1 MTRMKPAMSQA
12 REMSMEPRRADSCA
26 AYATSKAKSARADGQ
41 HQRLEHIARGP
52 VLHEGRDARVLR
64 FGPGRERQRAL
75 LLEPGALA
83 EADRADP
90 LAHHEIVLEP
100 PAAVLAG
107 AHLARE
113 PVLVGGQIHG
123 GVLLPGGIEKLR
135 DELGVD
141 RFRLDR
147 EDRER
152 DPRAGR
158 AGIDARH
165 LSGERVAR

>member
-1 MTRMKPAMSQA
+1 MTRTKPAISQA

-90 LAHHEIVLEP
+90 LAHHEIMLEP

-113 PVLVGGQIHG
+113 PVLVSGQIHG
-123 GVLLPGGIEKLR
+123 GVLLPARIASAILAR
-135 DELGVD
+135 AARELMRVTSAANASPAQRRKSCPCTSTCGV
-141 RFRLDR
+141 
-147 EDRER
+147 
-152 DPRAGR
+152 
-158 AGIDARH
+158 
-165 LSGERVAR
+165 

>member
-1 MTRMKPAMSQA
+1 MMSTRPEPSQE
-12 REMSMEPRRADSCA
+12 REMSMEPRRVVSCA
-26 AYATSKAKSARADGQ
+26 AYATSKATSAWADGQ

-52 VLHEGRDARVLR
+52 VLHECGHARAHR
-64 FGPGRERQRAL
+64 FGAGRKRQRAL
-75 LLEPGALA
+75 LLELRALA

-123 GVLLPGGIEKLR
+123 GVLPPGRIEKLR
-135 DELGVD
+135 DE
-141 RFRLDR
+141 
-147 EDRER
+147 
-152 DPRAGR
+152 
-158 AGIDARH
+158 
-165 LSGERVAR
+165 